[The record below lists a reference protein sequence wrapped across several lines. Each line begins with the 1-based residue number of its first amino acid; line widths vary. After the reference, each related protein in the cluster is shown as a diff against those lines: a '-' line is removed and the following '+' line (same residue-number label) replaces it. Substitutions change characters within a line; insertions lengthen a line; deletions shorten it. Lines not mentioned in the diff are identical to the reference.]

1 MGVPPQPP
9 TISFYS
15 SSPLQLSF
23 YSSSRRLICLPVQYK
38 TDRRALNSM
47 GFTALCKN
55 PVQLSGLALNHARK
69 FFAILVLHDSTS
81 RRRTQIQ
88 MGIRQL
94 SGGKKEPRTVFSC
107 TVQIKVGRPRKL
119 AIFIGEINGKSKG
132 KKERQR
138 NRRGKKERERKES
151 WLASQIGISLGEIN
165 GKSKGKRQTKYKTHV
180 SHTLPP

>member
-1 MGVPPQPP
+1 VGVPPQPP

-69 FFAILVLHDSTS
+69 FVSQFSSCMIQ
-81 RRRTQIQ
+81 RRGGELRYRW
-88 MGIRQL
+88 GFVNL
-94 SGGKKEPRTVFSC
+94 AAGKKNREPSLA
-107 TVQIKVGRPRKL
+107 VQCKSKL
-119 AIFIGEINGKSKG
+119 AVLAKSGSSSDKSTGNRRGKRKTEKSKG
-132 KKERQR
+132 KK
-138 NRRGKKERERKES
+138 KD
-151 WLASQIGISLGEIN
+151 
-165 GKSKGKRQTKYKTHV
+165 KSGGTIA
-180 SHTLPP
+180 L